1 MTITINNTTF
11 ELKNTIR
18 SYIIYENITNEV
30 FNPHTL
36 TNIIIYFYSVVMAS
50 NKSLVL
56 TFEEFT
62 DWLDDNMIELDN
74 FTKWL
79 VNVNQRNGYI
89 NGNTDEKTE
98 VEPKKA

>member
-18 SYIIYENITNEV
+18 AYIIYENITNEV

-50 NKSLVL
+50 NKGLAL
-56 TFEEFT
+56 TFDEFT
-62 DWLDDNMIELDN
+62 DWLDENVKELDN

-79 VNVNQRNGYI
+79 ISVNQKNGYI
-89 NGNTDEKTE
+89 NGNTDDKTTE
-98 VEPKKA
+98 SPKKA

>member
-50 NKSLVL
+50 NKNLVL